1 VSVGLEPVRRT
12 GRIAFAQITVAEESR
27 LPFDRSEALIASLRP
42 GTSIERYNR
51 RWRMGRVDKL
61 AAALVTGR
69 IGYEATAGT
78 AELWNEQLVDFEETT
93 VLQGRTS
100 PFVVNLPA
108 SRVAFQL
115 RGAQIRPR
123 TFTGAF
129 QALLNEASSLYRW
142 RVNEEIVHIPW
153 TEWRA
158 SVDRITEIRFTLQRP
173 NPNYGDRAEIERL
186 IEEGNAEM
194 VRMVLRADPE
204 SLDGLDID
212 SEFVSEAIEHVQAGY
227 GAYVS
232 YGEVLEVGETTQ
244 AAWYSDQE
252 GAPVQRTADVDP
264 STQEVSR
271 ADLAETLLEESP
283 DVTPLSDPGR
293 SSAHGG
299 RGEAAQQG
307 RQDQPRGANGRGRR
321 LDDAMLETDAEDLDS
336 EG

>member
-1 VSVGLEPVRRT
+1 MSVGVEPVRRT

-27 LPFDRSEALIASLRP
+27 LPFDRAEALIASLRP

-51 RWRMGRVDKL
+51 RWRMGRVENL
-61 AAALVTGR
+61 TGALVTGR

-78 AELWNEQLVDFEETT
+78 TELWNEQLVDFEETT

-100 PFVVNLPA
+100 PFVINLPS

-129 QALLNEASSLYRW
+129 QALLNNASPVYRW
-142 RVNEEIVHIPW
+142 RVNEEIVRIPW
-153 TEWRA
+153 ARWRA

-204 SLDGLDID
+204 SLEGLDIN

-227 GAYVS
+227 GAYAS
-232 YGEVLEVGETTQ
+232 YGEIAEEGETTQ
-244 AAWYSDQE
+244 TAWYSDQD
-252 GAPVQRTADVDP
+252 GAPVQKTAEVDP
-264 STQEVSR
+264 ATHEVSR
-271 ADLAETLLEESP
+271 ADLVEGVLEESP
-283 DVTPLSDPGR
+283 DVTPLSDPEH
-293 SSAHGG
+293 SSSHGG
-299 RGEAAQQG
+299 REEAAQG
-307 RQDQPRGANGRGRR
+307 RQDSPRHAPSHDRG
-321 LDDAMLETDAEDLDS
+321 LDDAMLETDADDLDS